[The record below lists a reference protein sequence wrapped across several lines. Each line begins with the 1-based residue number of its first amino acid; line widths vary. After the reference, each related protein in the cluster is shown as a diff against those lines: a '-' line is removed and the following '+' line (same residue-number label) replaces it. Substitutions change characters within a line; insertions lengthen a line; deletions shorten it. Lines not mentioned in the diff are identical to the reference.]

1 MEHIQILEDL
11 RPLDCEIF
19 PQSKPICYGGGGGPS
34 LPKLPTPDLSNVTK
48 GINQGFDA
56 VGSGLDA
63 IGKPLAQG
71 MSQIP
76 QPNIPM
82 PNLEQVNQGLTHN
95 INQFGGAL
103 DTLGKGVG
111 GVVEGVMNPI
121 KGMLGMGGGGGGGA
135 GGGAGA
141 MGPMSGGLARMGASK
156 LQMKKAGMGRR
167 QTYLTKA

>member
-1 MEHIQILEDL
+1 
-11 RPLDCEIF
+11 
-19 PQSKPICYGGGGGPS
+19 
-34 LPKLPTPDLSNVTK
+34 
-48 GINQGFDA
+48 
-56 VGSGLDA
+56 
-63 IGKPLAQG
+63 